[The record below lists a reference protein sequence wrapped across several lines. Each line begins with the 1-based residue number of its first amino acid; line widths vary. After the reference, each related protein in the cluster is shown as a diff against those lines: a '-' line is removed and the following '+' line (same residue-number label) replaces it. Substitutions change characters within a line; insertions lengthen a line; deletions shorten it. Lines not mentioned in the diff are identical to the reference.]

1 MNSLRFE
8 KEHLL
13 DLLVD
18 GELNEAER
26 RELLLWCERDPEGWR
41 RCALAFL
48 EAQSWSKELAPFG
61 APRKVFGEPESA
73 AGEPEASASWLFASA
88 LRSDEMEADASGS
101 PENVASKNI
110 SATAGAAPRW
120 RLIGW
125 PLAMAAS
132 FLISFA
138 LGLWARSGWLHSS
151 PGGAEPAN
159 ANLLAKQEL
168 ADRLR
173 QGSLDRNLPAPQAPA
188 ALPRQA
194 LGPVRL
200 VVDGPNGASDEIE
213 LPVVEGNTADA
224 DFWRSRPAAIPP
236 DIERIL
242 GRMGHRVRQTR
253 ELLPLRMQ
261 DGRRLIV
268 PVDQVEVHPVGNRA
282 YQ

>member
-8 KEHLL
+8 KEHLF

-48 EAQSWSKELAPFG
+48 EAQSWSKELA
-61 APRKVFGEPESA
+61 RV
-73 AGEPEASASWLFASA
+73 GEPEASACVSSDCSA
-88 LRSDEMEADASGS
+88 GPRETEADASGS
-101 PENVASKNI
+101 PGNISSTSVASKN
-110 SATAGAAPRW
+110 ATAAPGVAPRW

-138 LGLWARSGWLHSS
+138 LGLWARSGWLNSS
-151 PGGAEPAN
+151 PSETGPAH
-159 ANLLAKQEL
+159 ADLLAKQEL
-168 ADRLR
+168 AERLR
-173 QGSLDRNLPAPQAPA
+173 QDALDRRAPSAQAPA
-188 ALPRQA
+188 TLPQEA
-194 LGPVRL
+194 LGQVRL
-200 VVDGPNGASDEIE
+200 VVDGPNGASDEIA
-213 LPVVEGNTADA
+213 LPVVEGNAADA
-224 DFWRSRPAAIPP
+224 DFWRNRPAAIPP

-242 GRMGHRVRQTR
+242 RRMGHRVEQTR
-253 ELLPLRMQ
+253 ELLPLRMH